1 MQVTIVF
8 EPLVHEEVGMR
19 ECIIEFDKAT
29 DLGQVLELLTDRY
42 GEVFID
48 VASASG
54 RHSGILVLLNNQI
67 AMCMDQQLSD
77 GDEIG
82 FAIPLSGG

>member
-1 MQVTIVF
+1 VQVTIVF

-54 RHSGILVLLNNQI
+54 RHSGILVLLNNQ
-67 AMCMDQQLSD
+67 QLSD